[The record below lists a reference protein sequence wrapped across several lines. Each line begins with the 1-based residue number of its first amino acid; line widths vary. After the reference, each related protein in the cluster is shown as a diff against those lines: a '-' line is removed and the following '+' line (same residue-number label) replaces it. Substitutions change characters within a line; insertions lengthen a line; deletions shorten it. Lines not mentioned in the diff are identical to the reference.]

1 MRVPHPGLK
10 STNLLKSLP
19 MGPQAV
25 CHPGTRLPQ
34 KLHSSSAPACKP
46 RVRAVQDVITQYIA
60 GYISLLCSVVVV
72 PFLFYCIY
80 LISSRSSGPKHT
92 RIREIIFHWLYRL
105 LKHSTVGWEFWHYP
119 VPHCCPVPRHHTRT
133 LSLLPPKNPTD
144 RSCTA
149 QHSLAGAILNGVATR
164 ADRQ

>member
-1 MRVPHPGLK
+1 MRVPHPGSK

-19 MGPQAV
+19 MGLQAV

-34 KLHSSSAPACKP
+34 KLHSSSAPARKP

-105 LKHSTVGWEFWHYP
+105 LKHSTVGGNFDITP
-119 VPHCCPVPRHHTRT
+119 CHTAV
-133 LSLLPPKNPTD
+133 LSPDITPGLFRSSHQRIQRID
-144 RSCTA
+144 RV
-149 QHSLAGAILNGVATR
+149 QHSTV
-164 ADRQ
+164 